1 MTAPAIGGHAAS
13 WGSRVNADV
22 RMAHDRELSDRHY
35 KWGQNCPAVDLDF
48 LMCEFNRG
56 IPVVLVDY
64 KWHGAHLGNTNG
76 FTFKALSSLYNEHG
90 ELLPFFIARYW
101 PENWAFRVLPVNK
114 PAQDFASTSDWMPM
128 TERQWVLGLYR
139 LRKIVLSRA
148 DQAAVDKLKDTYPP
162 T

>member
-1 MTAPAIGGHAAS
+1 MTATIGGHKAS
-13 WGSRVNADV
+13 WGSRLNAEV
-22 RMAHDRELSDRHY
+22 RMAHDRELSERHY
-35 KWGQNCPAVDLDF
+35 AWGQNCPAVDLDF

-64 KWHGAHLGNTNG
+64 KWQGAQLGTTNG

-90 ELLPFFIARYW
+90 EQLPFFIARYW
-101 PENWAFRVLPVNK
+101 PDTWAFKVLAVNE
-114 PAQDFASTSDWMPM
+114 PAQEFAMTRDWVAM

-139 LRKIVLSRA
+139 LRKVALTRG
-148 DQAAVDKLKDTYPP
+148 DQAAVDKLNNSMPP